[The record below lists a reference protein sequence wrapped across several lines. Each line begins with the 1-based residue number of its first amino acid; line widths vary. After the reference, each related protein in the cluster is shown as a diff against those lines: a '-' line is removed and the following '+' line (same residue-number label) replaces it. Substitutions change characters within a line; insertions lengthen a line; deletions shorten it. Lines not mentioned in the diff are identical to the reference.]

1 MPEPILG
8 AALIGLGGS
17 ALAAK
22 SQKSAAASASAS
34 QTRSANRAIQEQRRQ
49 FNKVQK
55 LLKPYRKGGKKAF
68 FAQMDLAGLGD
79 EGEQQEAID
88 AILAG
93 PEFQSIVQQG
103 EEGILQNAAATGG
116 LRGGD
121 TQSALAQFR
130 PQVLSGLINQQYSRL
145 GGLAN
150 MGQTSA
156 AGVGSAAQSTG
167 ANISNLMQQ
176 QGAAQ
181 AGNALAA
188 GQANSQLYGN
198 IAGGLGNILGS
209 KIFES
214 GFDGGITI
222 GGENS
227 LFRGGF

>member
-1 MPEPILG
+1 MPAPII
-8 AALIGLGGS
+8 AAAGIGLAGS

-34 QTRSANRAIQEQRRQ
+34 QSRSARRGIQEQRRQ

-68 FAQMDLAGLGD
+68 FAQMDLAGLGN

-121 TQSALAQFR
+121 TQAALAQFR

-145 GGLAN
+145 GGLSN

-181 AGNALAA
+181 AGGALAA
-188 GQANSQLYGN
+188 GQAQSQLYGN
-198 IAGGLGNILGS
+198 LAGGLGTIVGS
-209 KIFES
+209 GAFGS
-214 GFDGGITI
+214 GFNSGITV
-222 GGENS
+222 GGPNS
-227 LFRGGF
+227 LFAGGF